1 MEWISGVDEAL
12 MAEAVGLKVGVP
24 ALDVSM
30 SDKGGAS
37 LGDSNFWFLAIL
49 NDVPKWKDI
58 RSYVE

>member
-1 MEWISGVDEAL
+1 

-30 SDKGGAS
+30 SDKGGTS
-37 LGDSNFWFLAIL
+37 LGDSNFWFLAVL
-49 NDVPKWKDI
+49 NDVPKCKDI